1 MKNIG
6 YSDKG
11 FTETR
16 LLRFLKTGGQTFTFI
31 EPGLNEYGEPTQ
43 EQKRA
48 VSVLGILHINSK
60 ATVTQ
65 DSSAGSV
72 TRTHPTVSIITS
84 WESLVEGFSGGK
96 ELSPGMYI
104 TIDDV
109 GYKVIKSDNLGYF
122 GVAADISLEEYDGWK
137 N

>member
-6 YSDKG
+6 YSYKG

-31 EPGLNEYGEPTQ
+31 EPVVNEYGEPTQ
-43 EQKRA
+43 EQKQT
-48 VSVLGILHINSK
+48 VSVLGILHISNK
-60 ATVTQ
+60 ATITQ
-65 DSSAGSV
+65 DSSVGSV
-72 TRTHPTVSIITS
+72 TRTQPTVSIITS

-96 ELSPGMYI
+96 ELSPGMCI
-104 TIDDV
+104 SIDGI
-109 GYKVIKSDNLGYF
+109 GYKVTKSDNLGYF
-122 GVAADISLEEYDGWK
+122 GIAADISLEEYDGWK